1 MSSHSS
7 KKVIIAALVGNFAIA
22 VTKFAAASYTG
33 SSAMLSEAIHSLVDT
48 GNQGLMLFGL
58 KRSERPADKT
68 HPFGYGRELY
78 FWAFVV
84 ALLIFSVGAG
94 VSIYEGVHKVLH
106 PEAVSNPMINYIVL
120 GLAMVFEGFA
130 LRVAYNEFNKSRGDT
145 PMFAAIQKSKDPVL
159 FTVLFEDFA
168 AMIGLVIAFVG
179 LFIAQ
184 YFELAWMDGAAS
196 IAIGV
201 LLAVVAMLL
210 CYETKGLII
219 GEAADPEV
227 IEGVFEI
234 ADDSK
239 AVASVNE
246 LRTMHMGPRDILL
259 ALSIDIENTMSGGD
273 IEQAIYAIEQQIKAK
288 YPDIRRIFIEV
299 QSAVDHTQ
307 EAWKDAARDKAEKG

>member
-1 MSSHSS
+1 MSSHGS
-7 KKVIIAALVGNFAIA
+7 KKVIIAALFGNFAIA
-22 VTKFAAASYTG
+22 MTKFSAASYTG

-58 KRSERPADKT
+58 KRSERAADKA

-84 ALLIFSVGAG
+84 ALLIFSIGAG
-94 VSIYEGVHKVLH
+94 VSIYGGVQKFLH
-106 PEAVSNPMINYIVL
+106 PEPVSNPIVNYVVL
-120 GLAMVFEGFA
+120 GLSMIFEGFA
-130 LRVAYNEFNKSRGDT
+130 LRIAYKEFNKSRGDT

-168 AMIGLVIAFVG
+168 AMVGLFIAFVG
-179 LFIAQ
+179 LLIAE
-184 YFELAWMDGAAS
+184 YMNLPWMDGAAS

-219 GEAADPEV
+219 GEAADPNV
-227 IEGVFEI
+227 VEGVFEI
-234 ADDSK
+234 ADASK

-259 ALSIDIENTMSGGD
+259 TLSIDIENEMSGGD
-273 IEQAIYAIEQQIKAK
+273 VEQAIYSIEKKIKAK

-299 QSAVDHTQ
+299 QSSKDHIE
-307 EAWKDAARDKAEKG
+307 EAWTGAVRNTN